1 MRPNAWPGSTYPLF
15 GGAEAKYEQKH
26 ETVDTKKE
34 SATCTNAGG
43 RFLFLNLFRSV
54 NDPRATVP
62 EMIQLPE
69 SVFFIFCCPRYVV
82 HSESKEV
89 AL

>member
-15 GGAEAKYEQKH
+15 GGAEAKYEQKQK
-26 ETVDTKKE
+26 TIDTKKE
-34 SATCTNAGG
+34 SATCSNAGG
-43 RFLFLNLFRSV
+43 RFLFLNSFRSV

-69 SVFFIFCCPRYVV
+69 SVFLSSADHGMLSILNP
-82 HSESKEV
+82 KEV
-89 AL
+89 AP